1 MRIRNTDE
9 NMKCLATVYLVQ
21 AESVV
26 GLLTKEFGDQVLGT
40 CKIIN
45 KHLKLRLG
53 KKISQNSNKIL
64 HGQLGN

>member
-45 KHLKLRLG
+45 KHL
-53 KKISQNSNKIL
+53 
-64 HGQLGN
+64 